1 MKEYIKMYSQYHREL
16 EFGLPFKLQ
25 RIKFRTNKGNT
36 MLNIIELI
44 ALKFLT

>member
-1 MKEYIKMYSQYHREL
+1 MYSQHHREL

-25 RIKFRTNKGNT
+25 RTKFRTKKGNA
-36 MLNIIELI
+36 MLNILELI